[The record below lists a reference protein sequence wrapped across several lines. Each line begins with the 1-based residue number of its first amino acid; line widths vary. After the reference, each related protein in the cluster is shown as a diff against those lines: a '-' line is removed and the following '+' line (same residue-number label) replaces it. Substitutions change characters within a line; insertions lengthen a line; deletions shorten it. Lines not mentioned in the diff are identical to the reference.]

1 MKTSRATTGFT
12 LIELLTV
19 IAIIAILMG
28 LLFPMVT
35 GIKDQGKKTEAKNN
49 LVSIVSAVKAYYAEY
64 GKYPVAGAGADTT
77 LSGSDSSKLYNILR
91 AIGDDAAEMNPRKI
105 VFLQGKDAR
114 NYNTPAKA
122 TGGFASDGVYYDPW
136 GKAYQITIDT
146 DYDNQVNNP
155 YTSGAGANPLR
166 QEVIGY
172 CLGKDGVQASTFTNS
187 DDVISWQ

>member
-1 MKTSRATTGFT
+1 MKTSRATAGFT

-19 IAIIAILMG
+19 IAIISILMA
-28 LLFPMVT
+28 LLFPMAT
-35 GIKDQGKKTEAKNN
+35 GVKDQGKKTEAKNN

-64 GKYPVAGAGADTT
+64 GKYPVPGADSDTIVRGSSS
-77 LSGSDSSKLYNILR
+77 SGLYNTLR
-91 AIGDDAAEMNPRKI
+91 AIGTEALDTNPRKI

-114 NYNTPAKA
+114 NYSTPAKA

-136 GKAYQITIDT
+136 GKPYEIVIDSN
-146 DYDNQVNNP
+146 YDNQVDNP
-155 YTSGAGANPLR
+155 YMSGAGANPLR

-172 CLGKDGVQASTFTNS
+172 CLGKDGTKASTFPNS